1 MDKLRVGVNELREV
15 VNEHLDS
22 NQQSKNSQFMPDGTR
37 DGMRR
42 FRHPLVRAPKL
53 RTTPFLQ
60 DPIEE
65 IPELLPI
72 AIGTTAHAVGM
83 TTSGGDEASESA
95 ELLHLHPNVI
105 H

>member
-1 MDKLRVGVNELREV
+1 MDELRVGVNELREV

-22 NQQSKNSQFMPDGTR
+22 NQQSKNSLSCRTARVMECAGSGT
-37 DGMRR
+37 
-42 FRHPLVRAPKL
+42 PLCEL
-53 RTTPFLQ
+53 RNFGLH
-60 DPIEE
+60 
-65 IPELLPI
+65 
-72 AIGTTAHAVGM
+72 GTTAHAVRM